1 MENWFVLKALLT
13 VVFYVLCDGELVCF
27 ALIVGGKEYVFLF
40 GFVGRMV
47 LMTQNPFLSLLVFY
61 INRINLCLEFCF
73 AINQCLQSH
82 FELCPLS

>member
-47 LMTQNPFLSLLVFY
+47 LMTQNPFLSLLFDRVTKMHVY
-61 INRINLCLEFCF
+61 NYYYR
-73 AINQCLQSH
+73 
-82 FELCPLS
+82 

>member
-47 LMTQNPFLSLLVFY
+47 LMTQNPFLSLL
-61 INRINLCLEFCF
+61 
-73 AINQCLQSH
+73 
-82 FELCPLS
+82 FELFCILFCSNQNHPLQKSYFSLVSFI